1 MRSSHIAAAALVSF
15 VMAMVLMASAC
26 AAPTADADSGESPRL
41 VPVVESI
48 VDGDTIRVSF
58 GSSSE
63 PVRLLGIDTPESV
76 DPARPVQCFGVE
88 ATGRI
93 TELIPPGTEL
103 RLEID
108 REPRDQYGRLLAYV
122 YRASDDLF
130 VNSSLLI
137 DGFAALSIYPP
148 NDTYRAQLEQVAQ
161 TAHTAN
167 VGFWSACGGADV
179 PVDPPPVAQPEDARA
194 SR

>member
-1 MRSSHIAAAALVSF
+1 
-15 VMAMVLMASAC
+15 MAIVLMASAC
-26 AAPTADADSGESPRL
+26 AAPTADANSGESPRV

-63 PVRLLGIDTPESV
+63 SVRLLGIDTPESV

-137 DGFAALSIYPP
+137 EGFAALSIYPP

-179 PVDPPPVAQPEDARA
+179 PVDPPPVAQSADTAATR
-194 SR
+194 

>member
-1 MRSSHIAAAALVSF
+1 VGTPNVASAALLSF
-15 VMAMVLMASAC
+15 VLATAC
-26 AAPTADADSGESPRL
+26 AAPTTDADFDESHPA
-41 VPVVESI
+41 VPIVESI

-76 DPARPVQCFGVE
+76 DPSRPVQCFGVE
-88 ATGRI
+88 ATDRI

-103 RLEID
+103 RLEVD

-130 VNSSLLI
+130 VNSSLLV

-148 NDTYRAQLEQVAQ
+148 NDTYREQLEQLAQ
-161 TAHTAN
+161 RAHTAN

-179 PVDPPPVAQPEDARA
+179 PVDPPSVAPPSDATA

>member
-1 MRSSHIAAAALVSF
+1 MAALVST
-15 VMAMVLMASAC
+15 AC
-26 AAPTADADSGESPRL
+26 SGQAADADSDASAHV

-88 ATGRI
+88 ATDRI

-108 REPRDQYGRLLAYV
+108 REARDQYGRLLAYV

-130 VNSSLLI
+130 VNSSLLV

-148 NDTYRAQLEQVAQ
+148 NDTYRAQLERVAQ

-179 PVDPPPVAQPEDARA
+179 PVDPPPVAQPADTAA

>member
-1 MRSSHIAAAALVSF
+1 MGTPHFGAAALLSF
-15 VMAMVLMASAC
+15 VMATAC
-26 AAPTADADSGESPRL
+26 AAPTADADFDEPQPT

-76 DPARPVQCFGVE
+76 DPTRPVQCFGAE
-88 ATGRI
+88 ATDRI
-93 TELIPPGTEL
+93 TDLIPPGTEL
-103 RLEID
+103 RLEVD

-122 YRASDDLF
+122 YRASDNLF
-130 VNSSLLI
+130 VNSSLLR
-137 DGFAALSIYPP
+137 DGFAALSLYPP
-148 NDTYRAQLEQVAQ
+148 NDTYREQLEQAARRAQ
-161 TAHTAN
+161 TAN

-179 PVDPPPVAQPEDARA
+179 PVDPPSVAQPVDATVIR
-194 SR
+194 

>member
-1 MRSSHIAAAALVSF
+1 VGSSHIATAALLSF
-15 VMAMVLMASAC
+15 VMASAC
-26 AAPTADADSGESPRL
+26 AGPTADTDSDESR
-41 VPVVESI
+41 PVAPIVESI

-76 DPARPVQCFGVE
+76 DPARPVQCFGAE
-88 ATGRI
+88 ATDRI

-130 VNSSLLI
+130 VNLSLLV

-179 PVDPPPVAQPEDARA
+179 PVEPPPVAQPADATT

>member
-1 MRSSHIAAAALVSF
+1 MGSSHIATAALVSF
-15 VMAMVLMASAC
+15 VMAIVLMASAC
-26 AAPTADADSGESPRL
+26 AAPTADADSNESPGL

-130 VNSSLLI
+130 VNLSLLV

-194 SR
+194 TG